1 MLPDALPV
9 EDTLM
14 EGNKQTSP
22 DEIIVDSRLSFQAAL
37 AGTAAPRVI
46 TKELC
51 LLEVRY
57 WSFDGR
63 LHQGQLVVNR
73 RLQEELADIFAI
85 IRTARFP
92 VARVVPIVHYGWS
105 DKASMADNNTSA
117 FNYRRVAGATRLSR
131 HATGQAIDINPGQN
145 PVIYTDGVS
154 LPPGAV
160 YAPQVQGT
168 FTPDSPIMHEF
179 LLRGWQWG
187 GDFQGLKDYHHFEKL
202 L

>member
-1 MLPDALPV
+1 M
-9 EDTLM
+9 ED
-14 EGNKQTSP
+14 NKQTSP

-37 AGTAAPRVI
+37 AGTAAPPVI

-63 LHQGQLVVNR
+63 LHQGQLVVNQ

-85 IRTARFP
+85 IRAARFP
-92 VARVVPIVHYGWS
+92 VAKVIPVVYYGWS
-105 DKASMADNNTSA
+105 DEASMADNNTSA
-117 FNYRRVAGATRLSR
+117 FNYRLIAGATRLSR
-131 HATGQAIDINPGQN
+131 HATGQAIDINPRQN
-145 PVIYTDGVS
+145 PVIYADGVS

-160 YAPQVQGT
+160 YAPQAPGT
-168 FTPDSPIMHEF
+168 LSPDSAIMQA
-179 LLRGWQWG
+179 LLSRGWQWG
-187 GDFQGLKDYHHFEKL
+187 GDFQGLKDYHHLEKL